1 MRVIRGLSSGLSSSY
16 AMKVASYMVALD
28 FFPNLINIIKKIYI
42 YMKFGQHIEIAS
54 SNIIPT
60 LDYKMM
66 KKH

>member
-28 FFPNLINIIKKIYI
+28 FFPNLINIIKKLYI
-42 YMKFGQHIEIAS
+42 HMKFGQHIDIAL
-54 SNIIPT
+54 SNTILT
-60 LDYKMM
+60 LDFEMM